1 MNSKIGIMIVSG
13 IFVGS
18 AYAAVV
24 RAPVAMKIN
33 DPEAHICVG
42 KEEVKVGDKFTAYK
56 NECTPGKGKVA
67 VESGTE
73 LCKKVKL
80 GDAKIEKLLN
90 EHYALLKFEPGVKFD
105 ERSFVESSTK

>member
-1 MNSKIGIMIVSG
+1 MNSKIGTVVIGSML
-13 IFVGS
+13 VGS

-33 DPEAHICVG
+33 DTEAHVCVG
-42 KEEVKVGDKFTAYK
+42 KEEVKVGDKFIAYK
-56 NECTPGKGKVA
+56 NECTPGRGKVA
-67 VESGTE
+67 AESGTE

-105 ERSFVESSTK
+105 ERSFVESVTK